1 MAELMKAEV
10 TVSKEAY
17 ELGIALGKVAVAAKK
32 ALADG
37 VQVSDAPAML
47 AVLMTPEVM
56 AGLSGLE
63 KMGDE
68 FKGNKA
74 AFVAAFAVAG
84 IKVAEEI

>member
-17 ELGIALGKVAVAAKK
+17 ELGIALGKVAVAVKK

-68 FKGNKA
+68 FKESKA

-84 IKVAEEI
+84 VKVAEEI